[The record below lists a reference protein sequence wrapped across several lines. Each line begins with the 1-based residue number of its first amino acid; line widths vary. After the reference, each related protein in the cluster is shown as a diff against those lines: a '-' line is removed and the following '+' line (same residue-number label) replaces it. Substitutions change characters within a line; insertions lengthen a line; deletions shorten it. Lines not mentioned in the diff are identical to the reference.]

1 MFGARQRDIDSIG
14 ALNKFGDCQS
24 STEYDQG
31 GLPAFKKPIEPSRP
45 SSNEPEFLTKEII
58 TIFASWPWKVSTVP
72 IRIYVRS

>member
-1 MFGARQRDIDSIG
+1 MFGARQRDIDSIW
-14 ALNKFGDCQS
+14 ALNKGDGQS

-31 GLPAFKKPIEPSRP
+31 GLPAFRKPIEPSRP

-72 IRIYVRS
+72 IRIYVQT